1 MGVCDVPVISSV
13 CDAVG
18 EGAASLVAAPFDW
31 LAQAM
36 GAAAGWLFE
45 AVWSVFDTTTLVD
58 VTKPGYVA
66 VYNLLFGIAVFVML
80 IFFCLQLITGLIR
93 RDPTA
98 LTRAALGLA
107 KSVLGS
113 FVVITL
119 TALLLEVVDQ
129 LCIGIVQAAGETTE
143 SMGDKIALLA
153 AGLVGINIAAPGV
166 GAIITIFMAGL
177 AITAAAIVWLSLLVR
192 KALLLVAVVFAPLAF
207 SGASWDASRGW
218 IGKWAMFVVALICS
232 KLVLVVMFLVAITQV
247 SAPIDADLASVSDPI
262 AGIVLMAMAAFAP
275 YLTYKFIAFV
285 GFDMYHA
292 IGSEQDAKSA
302 LNRPIPVPS
311 KPQGGAD
318 PKKVLDGTAVAA
330 ATRAEAPVEREQ
342 RATAAEDPGTDTRR
356 ERRRRGRR
364 WRCRSRRRRS
374 SRSRSRGRGRG
385 DRSERRQGC
394 RHRRTEGRDGA
405 GSPGR
410 ARRRRCRADTATA
423 RNTSGGTAVEPRAAP
438 AERRPVTA
446 AAEAAP
452 AARATPTEGVDDE
465 QHEQRPAD
473 RGRAG
478 AGEVLP
484 PHPPRC
490 PPRPVADPAHH
501 PRHRRS
507 HAHRRVLRRRRDAA
521 GLHRPGLGTR
531 RRTDLDTHRGPTDRG
546 MAAHRLLVAVAHHR
560 RATAVPAQDRR
571 AAPRRHARAA
581 R

>member
-58 VTKPGYVA
+58 VTKPGYIA

-192 KALLLVAVVFAPLAF
+192 KALLLVAVAFAPLAF

-302 LNRPIPVPS
+302 LNRPIPVPT
-311 KPQGGAD
+311 KPQGGGD
-318 PKKVLDGTAVAA
+318 PKKVLDGTGGGSAGGGSGGGSSAPPPPKPPAPAPAASGGGAAGGGAAASGGAAAAGPVAA
-330 ATRAEAPVEREQ
+330 GVVVGASIAKGA
-342 RATAAEDPGTDTRR
+342 ATAGPKA
-356 ERRRRGRR
+356 
-364 WRCRSRRRRS
+364 
-374 SRSRSRGRGRG
+374 
-385 DRSERRQGC
+385 
-394 RHRRTEGRDGA
+394 
-405 GSPGR
+405 
-410 ARRRRCRADTATA
+410 
-423 RNTSGGTAVEPRAAP
+423 GTALGAQGEHAAD
-438 AERRPVTA
+438 A
-446 AAEAAP
+446 AAQTPPPPAAAP
-452 AARATPTEGVDDE
+452 AAPPSS
-465 QHEQRPAD
+465 PA
-473 RGRAG
+473 
-478 AGEVLP
+478 
-484 PHPPRC
+484 
-490 PPRPVADPAHH
+490 PRPPSTDPS
-501 PRHRRS
+501 P
-507 HAHRRVLRRRRDAA
+507 
-521 GLHRPGLGTR
+521 P
-531 RRTDLDTHRGPTDRG
+531 PKQPPP
-546 MAAHRLLVAVAHHR
+546 
-560 RATAVPAQDRR
+560 PA
-571 AAPRRHARAA
+571 P
-581 R
+581 

>member
-58 VTKPGYVA
+58 VTKPGYIA

-302 LNRPIPVPS
+302 LNRPIPVPT
-311 KPQGGAD
+311 KPQGGGD
-318 PKKVLDGTAVAA
+318 RKKVLDG
-330 ATRAEAPVEREQ
+330 
-342 RATAAEDPGTDTRR
+342 
-356 ERRRRGRR
+356 
-364 WRCRSRRRRS
+364 S
-374 SRSRSRGRGRG
+374 S
-385 DRSERRQGC
+385 
-394 RHRRTEGRDGA
+394 
-405 GSPGR
+405 
-410 ARRRRCRADTATA
+410 
-423 RNTSGGTAVEPRAAP
+423 SGGGNAGGGSGGGSSTPPPPKTPAP
-438 AERRPVTA
+438 
-446 AAEAAP
+446 AP
-452 AARATPTEGVDDE
+452 AASGGGAAGGGAAAGGSSAAAAGPVAAGVVIGASVAKGAATAGPKAGTALGAQGEHAADAAA
-465 QHEQRPAD
+465 QTPPPPA
-473 RGRAG
+473 ASP
-478 AGEVLP
+478 AAP
-484 PHPPRC
+484 PSSPA
-490 PPRPVADPAHH
+490 PRPPSTDPS
-501 PRHRRS
+501 P
-507 HAHRRVLRRRRDAA
+507 
-521 GLHRPGLGTR
+521 P
-531 RRTDLDTHRGPTDRG
+531 PKQ
-546 MAAHRLLVAVAHHR
+546 
-560 RATAVPAQDRR
+560 PPPP
-571 AAPRRHARAA
+571 APRPPKE
-581 R
+581 

>member
-1 MGVCDVPVISSV
+1 MMGVCDVPVISSV

-58 VTKPGYVA
+58 VTKPGYIA

-275 YLTYKFIAFV
+275 HLTYKFIAFV

-302 LNRPIPVPS
+302 LNRPIPVPT
-311 KPQGGAD
+311 KPQGGGD
-318 PKKVLDGTAVAA
+318 PKKVLDGT
-330 ATRAEAPVEREQ
+330 
-342 RATAAEDPGTDTRR
+342 
-356 ERRRRGRR
+356 
-364 WRCRSRRRRS
+364 S
-374 SRSRSRGRGRG
+374 
-385 DRSERRQGC
+385 
-394 RHRRTEGRDGA
+394 
-405 GSPGR
+405 
-410 ARRRRCRADTATA
+410 
-423 RNTSGGTAVEPRAAP
+423 SGGNAGGGSGGGSSTPPPPKTPAP
-438 AERRPVTA
+438 
-446 AAEAAP
+446 AP
-452 AARATPTEGVDDE
+452 AASGGGAAGGGAAAGGSSAAAAGPVAAGVMIGASVAKGAATAGPKAGTALGAQGEHAADAAA
-465 QHEQRPAD
+465 QTPPPPA
-473 RGRAG
+473 ASP
-478 AGEVLP
+478 AAP
-484 PHPPRC
+484 PSSPA
-490 PPRPVADPAHH
+490 PRPPSTDPS
-501 PRHRRS
+501 P
-507 HAHRRVLRRRRDAA
+507 
-521 GLHRPGLGTR
+521 P
-531 RRTDLDTHRGPTDRG
+531 PKQ
-546 MAAHRLLVAVAHHR
+546 
-560 RATAVPAQDRR
+560 PPPP
-571 AAPRRHARAA
+571 APRPPKE
-581 R
+581 

>member
-58 VTKPGYVA
+58 VTKPGYIA

-177 AITAAAIVWLSLLVR
+177 AITAAAIVWLALLVR

-311 KPQGGAD
+311 KPQGGGD
-318 PKKVLDGTAVAA
+318 PKKVLDGTSSGGNAGGGSGGGSSAPPPPKTPAPALAASGGGAAASGGSAAAAGPVAA
-330 ATRAEAPVEREQ
+330 GVVVGASVAKGA
-342 RATAAEDPGTDTRR
+342 ATAGPKA
-356 ERRRRGRR
+356 
-364 WRCRSRRRRS
+364 
-374 SRSRSRGRGRG
+374 
-385 DRSERRQGC
+385 
-394 RHRRTEGRDGA
+394 
-405 GSPGR
+405 
-410 ARRRRCRADTATA
+410 
-423 RNTSGGTAVEPRAAP
+423 GTALGAQGEHAADAAAQTPPPPAASPAAP
-438 AERRPVTA
+438 LSS
-446 AAEAAP
+446 P
-452 AARATPTEGVDDE
+452 A
-465 QHEQRPAD
+465 
-473 RGRAG
+473 
-478 AGEVLP
+478 
-484 PHPPRC
+484 
-490 PPRPVADPAHH
+490 PRPPSTDPS
-501 PRHRRS
+501 P
-507 HAHRRVLRRRRDAA
+507 
-521 GLHRPGLGTR
+521 P
-531 RRTDLDTHRGPTDRG
+531 PKQ
-546 MAAHRLLVAVAHHR
+546 
-560 RATAVPAQDRR
+560 PPPP
-571 AAPRRHARAA
+571 APRPPKE
-581 R
+581 

>member
-58 VTKPGYVA
+58 VTKPGYIA

-311 KPQGGAD
+311 KPQGGGD
-318 PKKVLDGTAVAA
+318 PKKVLDGTSSGGNAGGGSGGGSSAPPPPKTPAPALAASGGGAAASGGSAAAAGPVAA
-330 ATRAEAPVEREQ
+330 GVVVGASVAKGA
-342 RATAAEDPGTDTRR
+342 ATAGPKA
-356 ERRRRGRR
+356 
-364 WRCRSRRRRS
+364 
-374 SRSRSRGRGRG
+374 
-385 DRSERRQGC
+385 
-394 RHRRTEGRDGA
+394 
-405 GSPGR
+405 
-410 ARRRRCRADTATA
+410 
-423 RNTSGGTAVEPRAAP
+423 GTALGAQGEHAADAAAQTPPPPAASPAAP
-438 AERRPVTA
+438 SSS
-446 AAEAAP
+446 P
-452 AARATPTEGVDDE
+452 A
-465 QHEQRPAD
+465 
-473 RGRAG
+473 
-478 AGEVLP
+478 
-484 PHPPRC
+484 
-490 PPRPVADPAHH
+490 PRPPSTDPS
-501 PRHRRS
+501 P
-507 HAHRRVLRRRRDAA
+507 
-521 GLHRPGLGTR
+521 P
-531 RRTDLDTHRGPTDRG
+531 PKQ
-546 MAAHRLLVAVAHHR
+546 
-560 RATAVPAQDRR
+560 PPPP
-571 AAPRRHARAA
+571 APRPPKE
-581 R
+581 

>member
-58 VTKPGYVA
+58 VTKPGYIA

-119 TALLLEVVDQ
+119 TALLLEIADQ

-292 IGSEQDAKSA
+292 ISSEQDAKSA
-302 LNRPIPVPS
+302 LNRPIPVPT
-311 KPQGGAD
+311 KPQGGGD
-318 PKKVLDGTAVAA
+318 PKKVLDGT
-330 ATRAEAPVEREQ
+330 
-342 RATAAEDPGTDTRR
+342 
-356 ERRRRGRR
+356 
-364 WRCRSRRRRS
+364 
-374 SRSRSRGRGRG
+374 
-385 DRSERRQGC
+385 
-394 RHRRTEGRDGA
+394 
-405 GSPGR
+405 
-410 ARRRRCRADTATA
+410 
-423 RNTSGGTAVEPRAAP
+423 SGGGGNAGGGSGGGSGATPP
-438 AERRPVTA
+438 PKNPTP
-446 AAEAAP
+446 AP
-452 AARATPTEGVDDE
+452 AASGGGAAGGGGAAAGGRCAAAAGPVAAGVVVGASVAKGAATAGPKAGTALGAQGEHAADAAT
-465 QHEQRPAD
+465 QTPPPPA
-473 RGRAG
+473 ASP
-478 AGEVLP
+478 AAP
-484 PHPPRC
+484 PSSPA
-490 PPRPVADPAHH
+490 PRPPSTDPS
-501 PRHRRS
+501 P
-507 HAHRRVLRRRRDAA
+507 
-521 GLHRPGLGTR
+521 P
-531 RRTDLDTHRGPTDRG
+531 PKQ
-546 MAAHRLLVAVAHHR
+546 
-560 RATAVPAQDRR
+560 PPPP
-571 AAPRRHARAA
+571 APRPPKE
-581 R
+581 

>member
-58 VTKPGYVA
+58 VTKPGYLA

-98 LTRAALGLA
+98 LTRAVLGLA

-129 LCIGIVQAAGETTE
+129 LCIGIVHAAGETTE
-143 SMGDKIALLA
+143 SIGHKIPLLP
-153 AGLVGINIAAPGV
+153 AGRGRINFAAPGV

-311 KPQGGAD
+311 KPQGGD
-318 PKKVLDGTAVAA
+318 PKKVLDG
-330 ATRAEAPVEREQ
+330 
-342 RATAAEDPGTDTRR
+342 
-356 ERRRRGRR
+356 
-364 WRCRSRRRRS
+364 S
-374 SRSRSRGRGRG
+374 
-385 DRSERRQGC
+385 
-394 RHRRTEGRDGA
+394 
-405 GSPGR
+405 
-410 ARRRRCRADTATA
+410 
-423 RNTSGGTAVEPRAAP
+423 SGGGNSGGGSGSSAP
-438 AERRPVTA
+438 PPPKTP
-446 AAEAAP
+446 AP
-452 AARATPTEGVDDE
+452 AASSGGAAGGGGAAAGGGGAAAAGPVAAGVVVGASVAKGAATAGPKAGTVLGAQGEHAADAAAQTPPPPSAPPTAAS
-465 QHEQRPAD
+465 PSSSA
-473 RGRAG
+473 
-478 AGEVLP
+478 
-484 PHPPRC
+484 
-490 PPRPVADPAHH
+490 PRPPSGDPS
-501 PRHRRS
+501 P
-507 HAHRRVLRRRRDAA
+507 
-521 GLHRPGLGTR
+521 P
-531 RRTDLDTHRGPTDRG
+531 P
-546 MAAHRLLVAVAHHR
+546 
-560 RATAVPAQDRR
+560 PKQPPPP
-571 AAPRRHARAA
+571 APRPPKE
-581 R
+581 

>member
-1 MGVCDVPVISSV
+1 MGVCNVPVISSV

-58 VTKPGYVA
+58 VTKPGYIA

-143 SMGDKIALLA
+143 SMGDKITLLA

-247 SAPIDADLASVSDPI
+247 SAPIDADLASISDPI

-302 LNRPIPVPS
+302 LNRPIPVPA
-311 KPQGGAD
+311 KPQGGGD
-318 PKKVLDGTAVAA
+318 PKKVLDGT
-330 ATRAEAPVEREQ
+330 
-342 RATAAEDPGTDTRR
+342 
-356 ERRRRGRR
+356 
-364 WRCRSRRRRS
+364 SS
-374 SRSRSRGRGRG
+374 SRN
-385 DRSERRQGC
+385 
-394 RHRRTEGRDGA
+394 A
-405 GSPGR
+405 GGG
-410 ARRRRCRADTATA
+410 
-423 RNTSGGTAVEPRAAP
+423 SGGGSSAP
-438 AERRPVTA
+438 PPPKAP
-446 AAEAAP
+446 AP
-452 AARATPTEGVDDE
+452 AASGGGAAGGGAAASGGSAAAAGPVAAGVVVGASVAKGAATAGPKAGTALGAQGEHAADAAA
-465 QHEQRPAD
+465 QTPPPPA
-473 RGRAG
+473 ASP
-478 AGEVLP
+478 AAP
-484 PHPPRC
+484 PSSPA
-490 PPRPVADPAHH
+490 PRPP
-501 PRHRRS
+501 S
-507 HAHRRVLRRRRDAA
+507 
-521 GLHRPGLGTR
+521 
-531 RRTDLDTHRGPTDRG
+531 TDTSP
-546 MAAHRLLVAVAHHR
+546 
-560 RATAVPAQDRR
+560 PPKQPPPP
-571 AAPRRHARAA
+571 APRQPKE
-581 R
+581 

>member
-58 VTKPGYVA
+58 VTKPGYIA

-129 LCIGIVQAAGETTE
+129 LCIGIVQAAGETTD

-302 LNRPIPVPS
+302 LNRPIPVPT
-311 KPQGGAD
+311 KPQGGGD
-318 PKKVLDGTAVAA
+318 PKKVLDGTGGGSAGGGSGGGSSAPPPPRTPAPTPAAGGGAAGGGAAASGGGAAAAGPVAA
-330 ATRAEAPVEREQ
+330 GVVVGASVAKGA
-342 RATAAEDPGTDTRR
+342 ATAGPKA
-356 ERRRRGRR
+356 
-364 WRCRSRRRRS
+364 
-374 SRSRSRGRGRG
+374 
-385 DRSERRQGC
+385 
-394 RHRRTEGRDGA
+394 
-405 GSPGR
+405 
-410 ARRRRCRADTATA
+410 
-423 RNTSGGTAVEPRAAP
+423 GTALGAQGEHAAD
-438 AERRPVTA
+438 A
-446 AAEAAP
+446 AAQTPPPPAAAP
-452 AARATPTEGVDDE
+452 AAPPSS
-465 QHEQRPAD
+465 PA
-473 RGRAG
+473 
-478 AGEVLP
+478 
-484 PHPPRC
+484 
-490 PPRPVADPAHH
+490 PRPPSTDPSA
-501 PRHRRS
+501 P
-507 HAHRRVLRRRRDAA
+507 
-521 GLHRPGLGTR
+521 PKQ
-531 RRTDLDTHRGPTDRG
+531 P
-546 MAAHRLLVAVAHHR
+546 
-560 RATAVPAQDRR
+560 PPP
-571 AAPRRHARAA
+571 APRPPKE
-581 R
+581 

>member
-18 EGAASLVAAPFDW
+18 EGAASLVATPFDW

-45 AVWSVFDTTTLVD
+45 AVWSVFDTTPLVD
-58 VTKPGYVA
+58 VTKPGYIA

-302 LNRPIPVPS
+302 LNRPIPVPT
-311 KPQGGAD
+311 KAQGGGD
-318 PKKVLDGTAVAA
+318 PKKVLDGTSSNGNADGGSGGGSSAPPQPKTSAPAPAA
-330 ATRAEAPVEREQ
+330 S
-342 RATAAEDPGTDTRR
+342 G
-356 ERRRRGRR
+356 
-364 WRCRSRRRRS
+364 
-374 SRSRSRGRGRG
+374 
-385 DRSERRQGC
+385 
-394 RHRRTEGRDGA
+394 
-405 GSPGR
+405 
-410 ARRRRCRADTATA
+410 
-423 RNTSGGTAVEPRAAP
+423 GGTAGGGAAAGGGGAAAAGPVAAGVVVGASVARAPRPPDRRPEPRWEP
-438 AERRPVTA
+438 KENTPPTQPRRH
-446 AAEAAP
+446 
-452 AARATPTEGVDDE
+452 R
-465 QHEQRPAD
+465 H
-473 RGRAG
+473 
-478 AGEVLP
+478 LP
-484 PHPPRC
+484 PHRLRYRRRARHHD
-490 PPRPVADPAHH
+490 RPAPT
-501 PRHRRS
+501 RHRHRS
-507 HAHRRVLRRRRDAA
+507 SPRYPRHAHRRSKR
-521 GLHRPGLGTR
+521 
-531 RRTDLDTHRGPTDRG
+531 
-546 MAAHRLLVAVAHHR
+546 
-560 RATAVPAQDRR
+560 
-571 AAPRRHARAA
+571 
-581 R
+581 

>member
-58 VTKPGYVA
+58 VTKPGYIA

-177 AITAAAIVWLSLLVR
+177 AIT
-192 KALLLVAVVFAPLAF
+192 
-207 SGASWDASRGW
+207 
-218 IGKWAMFVVALICS
+218 
-232 KLVLVVMFLVAITQV
+232 QV

-302 LNRPIPVPS
+302 LNRP
-311 KPQGGAD
+311 
-318 PKKVLDGTAVAA
+318 
-330 ATRAEAPVEREQ
+330 
-342 RATAAEDPGTDTRR
+342 
-356 ERRRRGRR
+356 
-364 WRCRSRRRRS
+364 SRL
-374 SRSRSRGRGRG
+374 
-385 DRSERRQGC
+385 
-394 RHRRTEGRDGA
+394 
-405 GSPGR
+405 
-410 ARRRRCRADTATA
+410 
-423 RNTSGGTAVEPRAAP
+423 
-438 AERRPVTA
+438 
-446 AAEAAP
+446 
-452 AARATPTEGVDDE
+452 TP
-465 QHEQRPAD
+465 
-473 RGRAG
+473 
-478 AGEVLP
+478 
-484 PHPPRC
+484 
-490 PPRPVADPAHH
+490 
-501 PRHRRS
+501 
-507 HAHRRVLRRRRDAA
+507 
-521 GLHRPGLGTR
+521 
-531 RRTDLDTHRGPTDRG
+531 
-546 MAAHRLLVAVAHHR
+546 
-560 RATAVPAQDRR
+560 
-571 AAPRRHARAA
+571 
-581 R
+581 